1 MVFTRGECME
11 KQILEQWIQRLK
23 KKEEEAFDVIYEEYK
38 NLIYYCIYQIT
49 KDAMLSEDIL
59 QEAFL
64 HMIENIHH
72 YQENTNFKAWFVR
85 LAKNLTLNQLR
96 NKKETIPLTEE
107 VLYKKS
113 DSNHE
118 TFELIRHLESFLSK
132 EEVEIVVLKIVY
144 QFTHQE
150 IANTLDKP
158 LGTVLWIYQKAVKK
172 MKQHY

>member
-1 MVFTRGECME
+1 ME
-11 KQILEQWIQRLK
+11 KQILEQWIKRLK
-23 KKEEEAFDVIYEEYK
+23 QKEEEAFDVIYEEYK

-64 HMIENIHH
+64 HMMQNIHH

-85 LAKNLTLNQLR
+85 LAKNLTINLIRKQ
-96 NKKETIPLTEE
+96 KETVNLDEE
-107 VLYKKS
+107 ILHNQTS
-113 DSNHE
+113 SNHE

-150 IANTLDKP
+150 IANTLEKP
-158 LGTVLWIYQKAVKK
+158 LGTVLWIYQKAVQK
-172 MKQHY
+172 MKKYY